1 MSKKEIQMTNIC
13 AVKTLRNAIIS
24 RWYGTYWFSDC
35 GLKPAPLGLVDVTAE
50 FTAVEFI
57 DSVAI

>member
-1 MSKKEIQMTNIC
+1 MANMCVVQ
-13 AVKTLRNAIIS
+13 TLRKTVIS

-35 GLKPAPLGLVDVTAE
+35 GLKLGPPGLVDVTAE
-50 FTAVEFI
+50 LTAVEFR

>member
-1 MSKKEIQMTNIC
+1 MTNIC
-13 AVKTLRNAIIS
+13 AVKTLRNASIS

-50 FTAVEFI
+50 LTAVEFI

>member
-1 MSKKEIQMTNIC
+1 MTNMC
-13 AVKTLRNAIIS
+13 AVQTLRNNVIS

-35 GLKPAPLGLVDVTAE
+35 GLKFAPLGLVDVTAE
-50 FTAVEFI
+50 LRAVEFR